1 MHSVT
6 IYFEARNRI
15 APGTG
20 VYCVR
25 QRSDVEFVK
34 RVSALKAGDN
44 TSVTWMR
51 DVTVSVERDESTKSP
66 NAIVQCVNDAQ
77 TSSNKVTES
86 CRRRRSHEVF
96 HNTPSCDVGQEC
108 INL

>member
-1 MHSVT
+1 MYPFTLKPVT
-6 IYFEARNRI
+6 ASLQELASI
-15 APGTG
+15 
-20 VYCVR
+20 VYVKE
-25 QRSDVEFVK
+25 VTFEFVK

-44 TSVTWMR
+44 TSITWMR

-77 TSSNKVTES
+77 TSSSKVTES